1 MGAINSICNNLVL
14 PVEFFVKSQ
23 KEAKRIV
30 KLASIDTADEQIKKL
45 NKKMYQRKVQG
56 Y

>member
-1 MGAINSICNNLVL
+1 MELINNSSSNIAI
-14 PVEFFVKSQ
+14 PVTLFVKSP
-23 KEAKRIV
+23 KEAKKIIR
-30 KLASIDTADEQIKKL
+30 LESYDATADNVRKL

>member
-1 MGAINSICNNLVL
+1 MELINKNSSSIAIPMAL
-14 PVEFFVKSQ
+14 FVKSP
-23 KEAKRIV
+23 KEAKKIIR
-30 KLASIDTADEQIKKL
+30 LESCDATAESVRKL